1 MAPRTFGARFLDEF
15 RRVGGSTEGWP
26 ESTLA
31 AVAAADR
38 RAFITALDGRGAQ
51 LDREMLVAAH
61 TAEPEAL
68 AKRVVARTADKKRE
82 SELAALVGVIAA
94 MSGGS

>member
-1 MAPRTFGARFLDEF
+1 MGPQAFGARFLTEF
-15 RRVGGSTEGWP
+15 HRLGGSTQSWP

-38 RAFITALDGRGAQ
+38 RTFVAALEGRRSQ

-68 AKRVVARTADKKRE
+68 AKRVLARTADKE
-82 SELAALVGVIAA
+82 GQQDLGGLAIPPLTE
-94 MSGGS
+94 